1 MREGLT
7 HQIEELAVPACEQAG
22 VELVD
27 IEYVRESGRWFLRLY
42 IDKLGGVTLD
52 DCQLVHEDVGR
63 RLDENDPIGHPYTL
77 EVASPGLDRPLKR
90 EADFE
95 RFAGEP
101 VEVRTTEPV
110 EGNRRTRGRLLGLT
124 RPAQGSPGSDDPRV
138 RVALVD
144 GQVVEVPLSVIS
156 RARLAPEL
164 DPPNGKRK
172 GGGRR

>member
-7 HQIEELAVPACEQAG
+7 QQIEELAAPACEQAG
-22 VELVD
+22 VELVE
-27 IEYVRESGRWFLRLY
+27 IESVREGGRWFLRLY
-42 IDKLGGVTLD
+42 IDKPGGVTLD
-52 DCQLVHEDVGR
+52 DCQVVHEGVGR

-110 EGNRRTRGRLLGLT
+110 GGNRRTRGRLLGLT
-124 RPAQGSPGSDDPRV
+124 PPAPGSSGSDDPRI
-138 RVALVD
+138 RVARVD
-144 GQVVEVPLSVIS
+144 GQVVEVPLSFVS

-164 DPPNGKRK
+164 DLPNGKRK

>member
-7 HQIEELAVPACEQAG
+7 RQIEELVLPACGQAG

-27 IEYVRESGRWFLRLY
+27 VEYVRESGRWFLRLY
-42 IDKLGGVTLD
+42 IDKPDGVTLD
-52 DCQLVHEDVGR
+52 DCELVHEEVGR

-110 EGNRRTRGRLLGLT
+110 EGSRRIRGRLLGLA
-124 RPAQGSPGSDDPRV
+124 RPAEGPGDGPRV
-138 RVALVD
+138 RVARDD
-144 GQVVEVPLSVIS
+144 GQVVEVPLAVVS
-156 RARLAPEL
+156 RARLAPES